1 MISYLLAG
9 PAEEPVSLAE
19 ARTFLKLD
27 TEAEDGLVST
37 LIAAARLHVE
47 SVTGRAL
54 VNQNWRL
61 VLDSWPFDRLV
72 TLPVSP
78 LVSLTSIT
86 AFDADGDEHA
96 VPMAQ
101 FDAATGVTP
110 ARLILPRTVEGMPA
124 LRERFG
130 IEIDYVAGFGAAID
144 VPSDLKRGVLALVAH
159 WFEHRD
165 AVLVAG
171 SGAVIPPGF
180 GQMISPY
187 RQVRL

>member
-19 ARTFLKLD
+19 AKAFLRLD
-27 TEAEDGLVST
+27 ADHYDGLVLT

-47 SVTGRAL
+47 SITGRAL
-54 VNQNWRL
+54 VTQSWRL
-61 VLDSWPFDRLV
+61 VLDAWPEDRAV

-78 LVSLTSIT
+78 LVSLTSVT
-86 AFDADGDEHA
+86 AFDEQGDDQA
-96 VPMAQ
+96 VPLAQ
-101 FDAATGVTP
+101 FEAPTAVTP
-110 ARLILPRTVEGMPA
+110 ARLILPRTIAGMPA

>member
-19 ARTFLKLD
+19 ARAFLRLD
-27 TEAEDGLVST
+27 DTAEDGLVTT

-54 VNQNWRL
+54 VEQSWRL
-61 VLDSWPFDRLV
+61 VLDSWPVDGV
-72 TLPVSP
+72 VALPVSP

-86 AFDADGDEHA
+86 AFDEDGDDHV
-96 VPMAQ
+96 VPLAQ
-101 FDAATGVTP
+101 FEAASGVTP
-110 ARLILPRTVEGMPA
+110 ARLILPRTVDGMPV

-130 IEIDYVAGFGAAID
+130 IEVDYVAGFGDAID

-165 AVLVAG
+165 AVMVAG

>member
-19 ARTFLKLD
+19 ARAFLRLD
-27 TEAEDGLVST
+27 SEAEDGLVST
-37 LIAAARLHVE
+37 LVAAARLHVE

-54 VNQNWRL
+54 VNQSWRL
-61 VLDSWPFDRLV
+61 VLDAWPTDCVV

-78 LVSLTSIT
+78 LVSLTAIT
-86 AFDADGDEHA
+86 AYDEDGDDHA

-101 FDAATGVTP
+101 FEAAAGVTP
-110 ARLILPRTVEGMPA
+110 ARLNLPRTVAGMPV

-130 IEIDYVAGFGAAID
+130 IEVDYVAGFGEADD

-180 GQMISPY
+180 NQMISPY

>member
-19 ARTFLKLD
+19 ARAFLRLD
-27 TEAEDGLVST
+27 SEAEDGLVST
-37 LIAAARLHVE
+37 LVAAARLHVE

-54 VNQNWRL
+54 VNQSWRL
-61 VLDSWPFDRLV
+61 VLDAWPTDCVV

-78 LVSLTSIT
+78 LVSLTAIT
-86 AFDADGDEHA
+86 AYDEDGDDHPL
-96 VPMAQ
+96 PMAQ
-101 FDAATGVTP
+101 FEAAAGVTP
-110 ARLILPRTVEGMPA
+110 ARLNLPRTVAGMPV

-130 IEIDYVAGFGAAID
+130 IEVDYVAGFGEADD

-180 GQMISPY
+180 NQMISPY